1 MVGGNDLN
9 FAERPLSE
17 KHPDGVRLRQVTRP
31 HRLHREDT
39 RRTCRG
45 ANLRSLGS
53 RQREGLL
60 DEHRLAGGDHFQ
72 GQRPMLIGSG
82 AYVCRVDRGIVD
94 ER

>member
-1 MVGGNDLN
+1 MVGGNYLN

-17 KHPDGVRLRQVTRP
+17 KRPDGVRLRQVTRP
-31 HRLHREDT
+31 HRLHRQDA
-39 RRTCRG
+39 RCACRG
-45 ANLRSLGS
+45 AKLRGLGS

-72 GQRPMLIGSG
+72 CQRPVLIGRD
-82 AYVCRVDRGIVD
+82 AYVHRVDRGIAD